1 MGTFGLKFVI
11 CFKRVWLLFGGFFV
25 NEERRRGGGGGEGG
39 GGGGGGGGGDPEGVG
54 VCVVLSCLHVCM
66 GMRCLSWVI
75 R

>member
-1 MGTFGLKFVI
+1 MRK
-11 CFKRVWLLFGGFFV
+11 
-25 NEERRRGGGGGEGG
+25 GGGEEGEEGG
-39 GGGGGGGGGDPEGVG
+39 EDGRGEAGVGGKGDPEDVG

>member
-1 MGTFGLKFVI
+1 MRK
-11 CFKRVWLLFGGFFV
+11 
-25 NEERRRGGGGGEGG
+25 GGGEEGEEKTGG
-39 GGGGGGGGGDPEGVG
+39 AGVGGRGDPEGVG